1 MVYKR
6 YESPFEKK
14 YTSCP
19 DEEFIKPKNKPK
31 EDEKKCNENSHPKTS
46 TSKSPASLGFLD
58 NLAYD
63 DIILIGLIIIL
74 LGEDK
79 KNRDVPL
86 ILTLAF
92 LFLIQY
98 IDAD

>member
-6 YESPFEKK
+6 YASPFEETPKK
-14 YTSCP
+14 EIYRQKTEADKSYIP
-19 DEEFIKPKNKPK
+19 PPPQQKNKQ
-31 EDEKKCNENSHPKTS
+31 NVSNT
-46 TSKSPASLGFLD
+46 FL
-58 NLAYD
+58 NKMATD
-63 DIILIGLIIIL
+63 DILLIALIIIL
-74 LGEDK
+74 LSEDK
-79 KNRDVPL
+79 ENRDVPM